1 MTNYNQLT
9 LEVLCMAEFQ
19 EDMLF
24 KNVADQDAHILL
36 DIMGIKSKDVKV
48 WTKELTQIDPTTYKP
63 DLILELDDEN
73 LIVEFQSTRVGDG
86 FSRRA
91 LSYVAITGQHKDN
104 GKDVNLSVLST
115 VEDSKTVEYKYN
127 KLNSFKYEVIGLNN
141 LRGSEIINNVETKLK
156 NKEIPSSRD
165 VILLALVPL
174 SKKGKNIAEYIYRV
188 IKIFYKL
195 KNLSVSQLELALG
208 ILS

>member
-1 MTNYNQLT
+1 
-9 LEVLCMAEFQ
+9 MAEFQ